1 MKSSQPAPNM
11 DENSMDSS
19 MDEMWAAKV
28 DQLEL
33 GEVIKKHRNQVSM
46 LRYCIVHSSM
56 LVSKAWCGD

>member
-1 MKSSQPAPNM
+1 M